1 MEEQRKN
8 EFPRPPETPD
18 WAQETL
24 APAKPPFSAGRKEV
38 LLAFGMYVLAYVYLG
53 SGWWALPLFAAG
65 FIAAGEYLYRDV
77 KRPWESWVWLACVI
91 MIAGC
96 ITWRSLHPNQY
107 DSRLDVQ
114 VMQEYAIPSSLAF
127 LALHIL
133 AVYWLLCRSGR
144 LTGGESGHLLPLDAL
159 YAFLIVPFQ
168 NFFLRIRCVI
178 FALKSKKERGVS
190 AGAIAVAVL
199 AAFAALV
206 LLVLAM
212 TQLSAADDTF
222 GELIDD
228 LRLTLTLDLDET
240 WFYRLLASLPV
251 GAYVFGLL
259 AGLGRRTPEDMRGRG
274 AAVVSRLPKLRTVP
288 AGIWAA
294 ALGLFSA
301 LYLVF
306 FFVQG
311 RYLFGAFTRTLPE
324 RFTVAEYARQGFF
337 ELCRVMAI
345 NFTLFWLVTRTA
357 RQAQK
362 LIRWMAAALLVQSML
377 FAVIAISKL
386 ALYIDCFG
394 LTPLR
399 VQSTWLVCV
408 LLLGCVCAL
417 YTHLTGKKSM
427 RAWMIFGAVTLAVL
441 CMVQLPMHIPA
452 PEYPG

>member
-8 EFPRPPETPD
+8 EFPRPQETPD

-24 APAKPPFSAGRKEV
+24 APAKPPFSASRKEV
-38 LLAFGMYVLAYVYLG
+38 LLAFGLYVLAYVYLG

-65 FIAAGEYLYRDV
+65 FIAAGEYLYRDM

-114 VMQEYAIPSSLAF
+114 VMQEYAIPSRLAF

-159 YAFLIVPFQ
+159 YAFLVVPFQ

-228 LRLTLTLDLDET
+228 LRLTLTLFLIT
-240 WFYRLLASLPV
+240 VIVA
-251 GAYVFGLL
+251 GLL
-259 AGLGRRTPEDMRGRG
+259 AFVNYLTADTIAEHTAEAARSAMTQVLAADDYTELPVSDAQAATGVTAAWSAGDAGTVVRLTTNGFGGAIDLMVGVDSENRVTGVAIISHSETASLGANCTREDFRAQFAGKTGELAVTKDGGDIDALTG
-274 AAVVSRLPKLRTVP
+274 ATVTSRAVTRAVN
-288 AGIWAA
+288 A
-294 ALGLFSA
+294 ALAYAGE
-301 LYLVF
+301 
-306 FFVQG
+306 VQ
-311 RYLFGAFTRTLPE
+311 
-324 RFTVAEYARQGFF
+324 
-337 ELCRVMAI
+337 
-345 NFTLFWLVTRTA
+345 
-357 RQAQK
+357 K
-362 LIRWMAAALLVQSML
+362 
-377 FAVIAISKL
+377 
-386 ALYIDCFG
+386 
-394 LTPLR
+394 
-399 VQSTWLVCV
+399 
-408 LLLGCVCAL
+408 
-417 YTHLTGKKSM
+417 
-427 RAWMIFGAVTLAVL
+427 
-441 CMVQLPMHIPA
+441 
-452 PEYPG
+452 

>member
-8 EFPRPPETPD
+8 EFPRPQETPD

-77 KRPWESWVWLACVI
+77 KRPWESWVWLACVVV
-91 MIAGC
+91 IAGC

-159 YAFLIVPFQ
+159 YAFVLVPFK
-168 NFFLRIRCVI
+168 NFFLRIRCVL
-178 FALKSKKERGVS
+178 FALKPKQERKVN
-190 AGAIAVAVL
+190 AGAVAAAVL
-199 AAFAALV
+199 AAVVVLV
-206 LLVLAM
+206 LLVMAM

-222 GELIDD
+222 SSLLEG
-228 LRLTLTLDLDET
+228 LRDALTLDLDQV
-240 WFYRLLASLPV
+240 WFYRFLLSLPV

-259 AGLGRRTPEDMRGRG
+259 AGLGRETPETMRKHG
-274 AAVVSRLPKLRTVP
+274 ASAETALPKLRVVP
-288 AGIWAA
+288 EAVWLA
-294 ALGLFSA
+294 ALGVFSV
-301 LYLVF
+301 LYLAF

-324 RFTVAEYARQGFF
+324 SFTVAEYARQGFF

-345 NFTLFWLVTRTA
+345 NFTLFWLVSRTA
-357 RQAQK
+357 RRESGAV
-362 LIRWMAAALLVQSML
+362 RWMAAALLIESML
-377 FAVIAISKL
+377 FAVVALSKL

-394 LTPLR
+394 FTPKRL
-399 VQSTWLVCV
+399 QSTWLVCV
-408 LLLGCVCAL
+408 LLFGSACAL
-417 YTHLTGKKSM
+417 YTHLTGRKSM
-427 RAWMIFGAVTLAVL
+427 RIWMIFGAVTLALL
-441 CMVQLPMHIPA
+441 CVW
-452 PEYPG
+452 

>member
-1 MEEQRKN
+1 MEDHKIN
-8 EFPRPPETPD
+8 EFPRPPEASD
-18 WAQETL
+18 WAQDAL
-24 APAKPPFSAGRKEV
+24 VPKKPPFSANRREQ
-38 LLAFGMYVLAYVYLG
+38 LLAFGLYVLAYLYLG
-53 SGWWALPLFAAG
+53 YQWWALPLFTAG
-65 FIAAGEYLYRDV
+65 FIATAEYLFREQ
-77 KRPWESWVWLACVI
+77 KRSWESWVWLGCVLLVT
-91 MIAGC
+91 GC
-96 ITWRSLHPNQY
+96 IAWRGLHPYQY
-107 DSRLDVQ
+107 DSRYPELVNH
-114 VMQEYAIPSSLAF
+114 EYILSEKL
-127 LALHIL
+127 LLLILHIF
-133 AVYWLLCRSGR
+133 AVYWLMSRSGR

-190 AGAIAVAVL
+190 AGAIAGAVL

-324 RFTVAEYARQGFF
+324 SFTVAEYARQGFF

-357 RQAQK
+357 RQEQK

-441 CMVQLPMHIPA
+441 CMVQLPMHVPA
-452 PEYPG
+452 PEFPG

>member
-1 MEEQRKN
+1 MEEHKN
-8 EFPRPPETPD
+8 SEFPRPPETPD
-18 WAQETL
+18 WAQEAL
-24 APAKPPFSAGRKEV
+24 APKKPPFSASRKEQ

-53 SGWWALPLFAAG
+53 YQWWALPLFAAG
-65 FIAAGEYLYRDV
+65 FIAAAEYLFRGQ
-77 KRPWESWVWLACVI
+77 KRSWESWIWLGCMLLVT
-91 MIAGC
+91 GC
-96 ITWRSLHPNQY
+96 IAWRGLHPYQY
-107 DSRLDVQ
+107 DSRYPELVNH
-114 VMQEYAIPSSLAF
+114 EYILSEKLLF
-127 LALHIL
+127 LILHIF
-133 AVYWLLCRSGR
+133 AVYWLMSRSGR

-190 AGAIAVAVL
+190 AGAIAGAVL

-288 AGIWAA
+288 EGIWAA

-324 RFTVAEYARQGFF
+324 SFTVAEYARQGFF

-357 RQAQK
+357 RQKQK

-399 VQSTWLVCV
+399 VQSTWLMCV

>member
-1 MEEQRKN
+1 MEDHKIN
-8 EFPRPPETPD
+8 EFPRPPEASD
-18 WAQETL
+18 WAQDAL
-24 APAKPPFSAGRKEV
+24 VPKKPPFSANRREQ
-38 LLAFGMYVLAYVYLG
+38 LLAFGLYVLAYLYLG
-53 SGWWALPLFAAG
+53 YQWWALPLFTAG
-65 FIAAGEYLYRDV
+65 FIAAAEYLFREQ
-77 KRPWESWVWLACVI
+77 KRSWESWVWLGCVLLVT
-91 MIAGC
+91 GC
-96 ITWRSLHPNQY
+96 IAWRGLHPYQY
-107 DSRLDVQ
+107 DSRYPELVNH
-114 VMQEYAIPSSLAF
+114 EYILSEKLLLF
-127 LALHIL
+127 ILHIF
-133 AVYWLLCRSGR
+133 AVYWLMSRSGR
-144 LTGGESGHLLPLDAL
+144 LTGSESGHLLPLDAL

-190 AGAIAVAVL
+190 AGVIAGAVL

-274 AAVVSRLPKLRTVP
+274 AAVMDRLPKLRTVP

-324 RFTVAEYARQGFF
+324 SFTVAEYARQGFF

-357 RQAQK
+357 RQEQK

>member
-8 EFPRPPETPD
+8 EFPRPQETPD

-24 APAKPPFSAGRKEV
+24 APAKPPFSASRKEV

-159 YAFLIVPFQ
+159 YAFVIIPFK
-168 NFFLRIRCVI
+168 NFFLRIRCVL
-178 FALKSKKERGVS
+178 FALKPKKERKVN
-190 AGAIAVAVL
+190 AGAVAAAVL
-199 AAFAALV
+199 AALIVLV
-206 LLVLAM
+206 LLVMAM

-222 GELIDD
+222 SSLLEG
-228 LRLTLTLDLDET
+228 LRDALTLDLDQV
-240 WFYRLLASLPV
+240 WFYRFLLSLPV

-259 AGLGRRTPEDMRGRG
+259 AGLGRETPEAMRGRG
-274 AAVVSRLPKLRTVP
+274 TSAEAALPRLRVVPEAVWL
-288 AGIWAA
+288 A
-294 ALGLFSA
+294 ALGVFSA
-301 LYLVF
+301 LYLAF

-324 RFTVAEYARQGFF
+324 SFTVAEYARQGFF

-357 RQAQK
+357 RQEQK

>member
-1 MEEQRKN
+1 MEDHKIN
-8 EFPRPPETPD
+8 EFPRPPEASD
-18 WAQETL
+18 WAQDAL
-24 APAKPPFSAGRKEV
+24 MPKKPPFSANRREQ
-38 LLAFGMYVLAYVYLG
+38 LLAFGLYVLAYLYLG
-53 SGWWALPLFAAG
+53 YQWWALPLFTAG

-190 AGAIAVAVL
+190 AGAIAGAVL

-222 GELIDD
+222 SSLLEG
-228 LRLTLTLDLDET
+228 LRDALTLDLDQV
-240 WFYRLLASLPV
+240 WFYRFLLSLPV

-259 AGLGRRTPEDMRGRG
+259 AGLGRETPETMRGRG
-274 AAVVSRLPKLRTVP
+274 TSAEAALPRLRVVPEAVWL
-288 AGIWAA
+288 A
-294 ALGLFSA
+294 ALGVFSV
-301 LYLVF
+301 LYLAF

-324 RFTVAEYARQGFF
+324 SFTVAEYARQGFF

-345 NFTLFWLVTRTA
+345 NFTLFWLVSRTA
-357 RQAQK
+357 RRESGAV
-362 LIRWMAAALLVQSML
+362 RWMAAALLIESML
-377 FAVIAISKL
+377 FAVIALSKL

-394 LTPLR
+394 FTPKRL
-399 VQSTWLVCV
+399 QSTWLVCV
-408 LLLGCVCAL
+408 LLFGSACAL

-427 RAWMIFGAVTLAVL
+427 RIWMIFGAVTLSLL
-441 CMVQLPMHIPA
+441 CIW
-452 PEYPG
+452 

>member
-1 MEEQRKN
+1 MEDHKIN
-8 EFPRPPETPD
+8 EFPRPPEASD
-18 WAQETL
+18 WAQDAL
-24 APAKPPFSAGRKEV
+24 VPKKPPFSANRREQ
-38 LLAFGMYVLAYVYLG
+38 LLAFGLYVLAYLYLG
-53 SGWWALPLFAAG
+53 YQWWALPLFTAG
-65 FIAAGEYLYRDV
+65 FIAAAEYLFREQ
-77 KRPWESWVWLACVI
+77 KRSWESWVWLGCVLLVT
-91 MIAGC
+91 GC
-96 ITWRSLHPNQY
+96 IAWRGLHPYQY
-107 DSRLDVQ
+107 DSRYPELVNH
-114 VMQEYAIPSSLAF
+114 EYILSEKLLLF
-127 LALHIL
+127 ILHIF
-133 AVYWLLCRSGR
+133 AVYWLMSRSGR

-274 AAVVSRLPKLRTVP
+274 AAVMDRLPKLRTVP

-324 RFTVAEYARQGFF
+324 SFTVAEYARQGFF

-345 NFTLFWLVTRTA
+345 NFTLLWLVTRTA
-357 RQAQK
+357 RQEQK

-441 CMVQLPMHIPA
+441 CMVQLPMHVPA

>member
-8 EFPRPPETPD
+8 EFPRPQETPD
-18 WAQETL
+18 WAQEAL

-77 KRPWESWVWLACVI
+77 KRPWESWVWLACMVVI
-91 MIAGC
+91 VGC

-190 AGAIAVAVL
+190 AGAIAGAVL

-274 AAVVSRLPKLRTVP
+274 AAVQRAVSRVLLRAGPVP
-288 AGIWAA
+288 VRGLHPDAAGELYRGRIRPP
-294 ALGLFSA
+294 GL
-301 LYLVF
+301 L
-306 FFVQG
+306 
-311 RYLFGAFTRTLPE
+311 RTLPRHGDQLHPFLARHAHRAAE
-324 RFTVAEYARQGFF
+324 AEADPLDGRRPSGPEHAVRRHRDLQAGAVYRLLRPHAPARTEHVA
-337 ELCRVMAI
+337 RV
-345 NFTLFWLVTRTA
+345 R
-357 RQAQK
+357 
-362 LIRWMAAALLVQSML
+362 AAPRLRLR
-377 FAVIAISKL
+377 
-386 ALYIDCFG
+386 ALYPPD
-394 LTPLR
+394 R
-399 VQSTWLVCV
+399 
-408 LLLGCVCAL
+408 
-417 YTHLTGKKSM
+417 
-427 RAWMIFGAVTLAVL
+427 
-441 CMVQLPMHIPA
+441 
-452 PEYPG
+452 

>member
-8 EFPRPPETPD
+8 EFPRPQETPD

-24 APAKPPFSAGRKEV
+24 APAKPPFSASRKEV

-159 YAFLIVPFQ
+159 YAFVIIPFK
-168 NFFLRIRCVI
+168 NFFLRIRCVL
-178 FALKSKKERGVS
+178 FALKPKKERKVN
-190 AGAIAVAVL
+190 AGAVAAAVL
-199 AAFAALV
+199 AAFVVLV
-206 LLVLAM
+206 LLVMAM

-222 GELIDD
+222 SKLLEG
-228 LRLTLTLDLDET
+228 LRDALTFDLDQE
-240 WFYRLLASLPV
+240 WFFRFLLSLPV

-259 AGLGRRTPEDMRGRG
+259 AGLGRETPETMRKHG
-274 AAVVSRLPKLRTVP
+274 ASAEAALPKLRVVP
-288 AGIWAA
+288 EAVWLA
-294 ALGLFSA
+294 ALGVFSA
-301 LYLVF
+301 LYLAF

-324 RFTVAEYARQGFF
+324 SFTVAEYARQGFF

-357 RQAQK
+357 RQEQK

>member
-1 MEEQRKN
+1 M
-8 EFPRPPETPD
+8 
-18 WAQETL
+18 
-24 APAKPPFSAGRKEV
+24 
-38 LLAFGMYVLAYVYLG
+38 
-53 SGWWALPLFAAG
+53 
-65 FIAAGEYLYRDV
+65 
-77 KRPWESWVWLACVI
+77 
-91 MIAGC
+91 
-96 ITWRSLHPNQY
+96 
-107 DSRLDVQ
+107 
-114 VMQEYAIPSSLAF
+114 
-127 LALHIL
+127 
-133 AVYWLLCRSGR
+133 
-144 LTGGESGHLLPLDAL
+144 
-159 YAFLIVPFQ
+159 
-168 NFFLRIRCVI
+168 
-178 FALKSKKERGVS
+178 
-190 AGAIAVAVL
+190 
-199 AAFAALV
+199 
-206 LLVLAM
+206 
-212 TQLSAADDTF
+212 
-222 GELIDD
+222 
-228 LRLTLTLDLDET
+228 
-240 WFYRLLASLPV
+240 
-251 GAYVFGLL
+251 
-259 AGLGRRTPEDMRGRG
+259 
-274 AAVVSRLPKLRTVP
+274 
-288 AGIWAA
+288 
-294 ALGLFSA
+294 
-301 LYLVF
+301 F

-357 RQAQK
+357 RQEQK

>member
-1 MEEQRKN
+1 MEDHKIN
-8 EFPRPPETPD
+8 EFPRPPEASD
-18 WAQETL
+18 WAQDAL
-24 APAKPPFSAGRKEV
+24 VPKKPPFSANRREQ
-38 LLAFGMYVLAYVYLG
+38 LLAFGLYVLAYLYLG
-53 SGWWALPLFAAG
+53 YQWWALPLFTAG
-65 FIAAGEYLYRDV
+65 FIAAAEYLFREQ
-77 KRPWESWVWLACVI
+77 KRSWESWVWLGCVLLVT
-91 MIAGC
+91 GC
-96 ITWRSLHPNQY
+96 IAWRGLHPYQY
-107 DSRLDVQ
+107 DSRYPEFVNH
-114 VMQEYAIPSSLAF
+114 EYILSEKLLLF
-127 LALHIL
+127 ILHIF
-133 AVYWLLCRSGR
+133 AVYWLMSRSGR

-259 AGLGRRTPEDMRGRG
+259 AGLGRRTPEDMRERG
-274 AAVVSRLPKLRTVP
+274 AAVMDRLPKLRTVP

-324 RFTVAEYARQGFF
+324 SFTVAEYARQGFF

-357 RQAQK
+357 RQEQK

-441 CMVQLPMHIPA
+441 CMVQFPMHIPA

>member
-1 MEEQRKN
+1 MEEHKN
-8 EFPRPPETPD
+8 NEGSRPQEVPD
-18 WAQETL
+18 WAKQTL
-24 APAKPPFSAGRKEV
+24 APIRPPFAASRKECI
-38 LLAFGMYVLAYVYLG
+38 LAFLLYLLAYVYLG
-53 SGWWALPLFAAG
+53 SQWWVLPLFAAG
-65 FIAAGEYLYRDV
+65 FIAAAEYRFRDV
-77 KRPWESWVWLACVI
+77 KRPRESWIWLLCVV
-91 MIAGC
+91 MIVGC
-96 ITWRSLHPNQY
+96 LTWRELHPDRF
-107 DSRLDVQ
+107 DSRLTEQLVR
-114 VMQEYAIPSSLAF
+114 EYAIPSGLAF

-133 AVYWLLCRSGR
+133 AVYWLLCRAGR

-190 AGAIAVAVL
+190 AGAIAGAVL

-288 AGIWAA
+288 EGIWAA

-324 RFTVAEYARQGFF
+324 SFTVAEYARQGFF

-357 RQAQK
+357 RQKQK

-427 RAWMIFGAVTLAVL
+427 RAWMLFGAVTLAVL

>member
-159 YAFLIVPFQ
+159 YAFVIIPFK
-168 NFFLRIRCVI
+168 NFFLRIRCVL
-178 FALKSKKERGVS
+178 FALKPKQERKVN
-190 AGAIAVAVL
+190 AGAVAAAVL
-199 AAFAALV
+199 AAFVVLV
-206 LLVLAM
+206 LLVMAM

-222 GELIDD
+222 SGLLAGLRDALTFD
-228 LRLTLTLDLDET
+228 LNQV
-240 WFYRLLASLPV
+240 WFYRFLLSLPV

-259 AGLGRRTPEDMRGRG
+259 AGLGRETPEAMRKHG
-274 AAVVSRLPKLRTVP
+274 ASIEAALPRLRVVPEAVWL
-288 AGIWAA
+288 A
-294 ALGLFSA
+294 ALGVFSA
-301 LYLVF
+301 LYLAF

-324 RFTVAEYARQGFF
+324 SFTVAEYARQGFF

-345 NFTLFWLVTRTA
+345 NFTLFWLVSRTA
-357 RQAQK
+357 RRESRPV
-362 LIRWMAAALLVQSML
+362 RWMTAALLVESML
-377 FAVIAISKL
+377 FAVVALSKL

-394 LTPLR
+394 FTPKRL
-399 VQSTWLVCV
+399 QSTWLVCV
-408 LLLGCVCAL
+408 LLFGSACAL
-417 YTHLTGKKSM
+417 YTHLTGRKSM
-427 RAWMIFGAVTLAVL
+427 RTWMIFGAVTLALL
-441 CMVQLPMHIPA
+441 CIW
-452 PEYPG
+452 

>member
-8 EFPRPPETPD
+8 EFPRPQETPD

-24 APAKPPFSAGRKEV
+24 APAKPPFSASRKEV

-133 AVYWLLCRSGR
+133 AVYWLLCRAGR

-168 NFFLRIRCVI
+168 NFFLRIRCML
-178 FALKSKKERGVS
+178 FALKPKQERKVN
-190 AGAIAVAVL
+190 AGAVAAAVL
-199 AAFAALV
+199 AAFVVLV
-206 LLVLAM
+206 LLVMAM

-222 GELIDD
+222 SSLLEG
-228 LRLTLTLDLDET
+228 LRDALTLDLDQV
-240 WFYRLLASLPV
+240 WFYRFLLSLPV

-259 AGLGRRTPEDMRGRG
+259 AGLGRETPEAMRRRG
-274 AAVVSRLPKLRTVP
+274 ASAEAALPRLRVVPEAVWL
-288 AGIWAA
+288 A
-294 ALGLFSA
+294 ALGVFSA
-301 LYLVF
+301 LYLAF

-324 RFTVAEYARQGFF
+324 SFTVAEYARQGFF

-345 NFTLFWLVTRTA
+345 NFTLFWLVSRTA
-357 RQAQK
+357 R
-362 LIRWMAAALLVQSML
+362 RESRPVRYMAAALLIESML
-377 FAVIAISKL
+377 FAVVALSKL

-394 LTPLR
+394 FTPKRL
-399 VQSTWLVCV
+399 QSTWLVCV
-408 LLLGCVCAL
+408 LLFGSACAL

-427 RAWMIFGAVTLAVL
+427 RVWMIFGAVTLALL
-441 CMVQLPMHIPA
+441 CVW
-452 PEYPG
+452 

>member
-1 MEEQRKN
+1 MEEHKPN
-8 EFPRPPETPD
+8 EFPRPPETPE

-24 APAKPPFSAGRKEV
+24 APVKPPFSANRREQ
-38 LLAFGMYVLAYVYLG
+38 LLAFGMYVLAYLYLG
-53 SGWWALPLFAAG
+53 TGWWALPLFTVG
-65 FIAAGEYLYRDV
+65 FIAAAEYLFREQ
-77 KRPWESWVWLACVI
+77 KRPWESWVWLACVV

-96 ITWRSLHPNQY
+96 LTWRNLHPNQY

-114 VMQEYAIPSSLAF
+114 VMQEYAIPTFLAY

-133 AVYWLLCRSGR
+133 AVYWLMNRSGR

-159 YAFLIVPFQ
+159 YAFVVIPFK
-168 NFFLRIRCVI
+168 NFFLRIRCV
-178 FALKSKKERGVS
+178 FFTLKPKKERKVNAGGV
-190 AGAIAVAVL
+190 AAAVL
-199 AAFAALV
+199 AAFVVLV
-206 LLVLAM
+206 LLVMAM

-222 GELIDD
+222 SNLLAG
-228 LRLTLTLDLDET
+228 LRDALTPDLDQE
-240 WFYRLLASLPV
+240 WFFRFLLSLPV

-259 AGLGRRTPEDMRGRG
+259 AGLGRETPEAMRRRG
-274 AAVVSRLPKLRTVP
+274 TSAEAALPKLRVVP
-288 AGIWAA
+288 EAVWLA
-294 ALGLFSA
+294 ALGVFSA
-301 LYLVF
+301 LYLAF

-324 RFTVAEYARQGFF
+324 SFTVAEYARQGFF

-345 NFTLFWLVTRTA
+345 NFTLFWLVSRTA
-357 RQAQK
+357 RRESRPV
-362 LIRWMAAALLVQSML
+362 RWMTAALLVESML

-427 RAWMIFGAVTLAVL
+427 RVWMIFGAVTLAIL
-441 CMVQLPMHIPA
+441 CMVQLPMYVPA

>member
-1 MEEQRKN
+1 M
-8 EFPRPPETPD
+8 D
-18 WAQETL
+18 
-24 APAKPPFSAGRKEV
+24 
-38 LLAFGMYVLAYVYLG
+38 
-53 SGWWALPLFAAG
+53 
-65 FIAAGEYLYRDV
+65 
-77 KRPWESWVWLACVI
+77 
-91 MIAGC
+91 
-96 ITWRSLHPNQY
+96 
-107 DSRLDVQ
+107 
-114 VMQEYAIPSSLAF
+114 
-127 LALHIL
+127 
-133 AVYWLLCRSGR
+133 
-144 LTGGESGHLLPLDAL
+144 
-159 YAFLIVPFQ
+159 
-168 NFFLRIRCVI
+168 
-178 FALKSKKERGVS
+178 
-190 AGAIAVAVL
+190 
-199 AAFAALV
+199 
-206 LLVLAM
+206 
-212 TQLSAADDTF
+212 
-222 GELIDD
+222 
-228 LRLTLTLDLDET
+228 
-240 WFYRLLASLPV
+240 
-251 GAYVFGLL
+251 
-259 AGLGRRTPEDMRGRG
+259 
-274 AAVVSRLPKLRTVP
+274 RLPKLRTVP

-324 RFTVAEYARQGFF
+324 SFTVAEYARQGFF

-357 RQAQK
+357 RQEQK

-441 CMVQLPMHIPA
+441 CMVQLPMYIPA

>member
-8 EFPRPPETPD
+8 EFPRPQETPD

-24 APAKPPFSAGRKEV
+24 APAKPPFSASRKEV

-77 KRPWESWVWLACVI
+77 KRPLESWVWLACVI

-190 AGAIAVAVL
+190 AGAIAGAVL

-288 AGIWAA
+288 EGIWAA

-324 RFTVAEYARQGFF
+324 SFTVAEYAR
-337 ELCRVMAI
+337 
-345 NFTLFWLVTRTA
+345 
-357 RQAQK
+357 
-362 LIRWMAAALLVQSML
+362 
-377 FAVIAISKL
+377 
-386 ALYIDCFG
+386 
-394 LTPLR
+394 
-399 VQSTWLVCV
+399 
-408 LLLGCVCAL
+408 
-417 YTHLTGKKSM
+417 
-427 RAWMIFGAVTLAVL
+427 
-441 CMVQLPMHIPA
+441 
-452 PEYPG
+452 

>member
-8 EFPRPPETPD
+8 EFPRPQETPD

-114 VMQEYAIPSSLAF
+114 VMQEYAIPSRLAF

-222 GELIDD
+222 SSLLEG
-228 LRLTLTLDLDET
+228 LRDALTLDLDQV
-240 WFYRLLASLPV
+240 WFYRFLLSLPV

-259 AGLGRRTPEDMRGRG
+259 AGLGRETPEAMRGRG
-274 AAVVSRLPKLRTVP
+274 ASAEAALPRLRVVPEAVWL
-288 AGIWAA
+288 A
-294 ALGLFSA
+294 ALGVFSA
-301 LYLVF
+301 LYLAF

-324 RFTVAEYARQGFF
+324 SFTVAEYARQGFF

-345 NFTLFWLVTRTA
+345 NFTLFWLVSRTA
-357 RQAQK
+357 RRESRPV
-362 LIRWMAAALLVQSML
+362 RWMTAALLIESML
-377 FAVIAISKL
+377 FAVVALSKL
-386 ALYIDCFG
+386 VLYIDCFG
-394 LTPLR
+394 FTPKRL
-399 VQSTWLVCV
+399 QSTWLVCV
-408 LLLGCVCAL
+408 LLFGSACAL

-427 RAWMIFGAVTLAVL
+427 RVWMIFGAVTLSLL
-441 CMVQLPMHIPA
+441 CIW
-452 PEYPG
+452 